1 MSLAQPKS
9 GELLDLLTP
18 SLTKGENLLSEFE
31 IHRIIREAKKL
42 PERYQGLSIEGLAK
56 LVLGEIDEG
65 CSLCELGLR
74 IAPNDPVS
82 FCNYTIALRNLGLH
96 ARQYVMIQK
105 ASDSLNPTI
114 LAEVATIS
122 AYWVDI
128 DLLEKV
134 MPMLTA
140 MEVPRPEDMGKWY
153 DTLNYLHTQKDHAQ
167 ELKTIGR
174 LMMNVAE
181 KYRARLAGAHAF
193 YVMSELDTLFV
204 EVKTD
209 DPVLLSQMNNA
220 LADEIIIAGL
230 ADSECVGC
238 FEAGE
243 L

>member
-31 IHRIIREAKKL
+31 VHQIIREAKKI

-56 LVLGEIDEG
+56 LVLGEIEEG
-65 CSLCELGLR
+65 CSLCEQGLR
-74 IAPNDPVS
+74 LAPNDSVS

-96 ARQYVMIQK
+96 ARQYAMIQN
-105 ASDSLNPTI
+105 AANSLNPTI

-122 AYWVDI
+122 AYWADI

-140 MEVPRPEDMGKWY
+140 MEVPRPEDMAKWY
-153 DTLNYLHTQKDHAQ
+153 DTLDYLHTHQEHAQ
-167 ELKTIGR
+167 DLKKIGQ
-174 LMMNVAE
+174 LMLNVSD
-181 KYRARLAGAHAF
+181 KYRVRLAGAHAF

-209 DPVLLSQMNNA
+209 DPSLLSQMNND
-220 LADEIIIAGL
+220 LADEIIMAGL

>member
-31 IHRIIREAKKL
+31 VHQIIREAKKI

-56 LVLGEIDEG
+56 LVLGEIEEG
-65 CSLCELGLR
+65 CSLCEQGLR
-74 IAPNDPVS
+74 LAPNDSVS

-96 ARQYVMIQK
+96 ARQYAMIQNS
-105 ASDSLNPTI
+105 ANSLNPTI

-122 AYWVDI
+122 AYWADI

-140 MEVPRPEDMGKWY
+140 MEVPRPEEMAKWCH
-153 DTLNYLHTQKDHAQ
+153 TLDYLHTHQEHAQ
-167 ELKTIGR
+167 DLKTIGQ
-174 LMMNVAE
+174 LMMNVAD
-181 KYRARLAGAHAF
+181 KYRVRLAGAHAF
-193 YVMSELDTLFV
+193 YVLSELDTLFV

-209 DPVLLSQMNNA
+209 DPALLSQINND
-220 LADEIIIAGL
+220 LADEIINAGL

-238 FEAGE
+238 FEAGDF
-243 L
+243 

>member
-18 SLTKGENLLSEFE
+18 SLTKGEKLLSEFE
-31 IHRIIREAKKL
+31 LHQIIREAKKI

-56 LVLGEIDEG
+56 LVLGEIEEG
-65 CSLCELGLR
+65 CSLCEQGLR
-74 IAPNDPVS
+74 ITPNDPVS

-96 ARQYVMIQK
+96 ARHYIMIQN
-105 ASDSLNPTI
+105 ASESLNPTI

-122 AYWVDI
+122 AYWADM

-140 MEVPRPEDMGKWY
+140 MEVPRPENMGKWC
-153 DTLNYLHTQKDHAQ
+153 DTLNYLRTQSEHAQ
-167 ELKTIGR
+167 DLKTIGQ
-174 LMMNVAE
+174 LMMSVAD
-181 KYRARLAGAHAF
+181 KYRVRLAGANLF

-209 DPVLLSQMNNA
+209 DPALLSQMNNY
-220 LADEIIIAGL
+220 LAEEIINAGL